1 MARKVQ
7 INLVGGVGNQLFTYS
22 AGYFLSLQRGVEFHP
37 RILKPAF
44 GDTQHSSSIN
54 DLSIFPKVTEISGWK
69 SKYWRIISRFRR
81 ELLRYLPIMEH
92 FLESRKYSSNVI
104 GYDEKFDSTSA
115 DEIEGY
121 FQTFK
126 YIQRILETQP
136 NFLNLEVESPSEWY
150 LKTKKEIA
158 SEQIV
163 GIHVRGGDYL
173 REINRP
179 IGNLSS
185 EYYENAV
192 KLLQEIVDA
201 DKFKYYIFT
210 DDPEYAKKLLGNVSF
225 SSRMKVVVPPR
236 DSKPTESLLL
246 MSQAQ
251 VQVISNSTFAWWSG
265 YLGSKNSL
273 VIAPSKWFKEKD
285 DPSYLIPENW
295 RICESTWSS
304 KNSIDKVV
312 KS

>member
-22 AGYFLSLQRGVEFHP
+22 AGYFLSLQRGVEFKP
-37 RILKPAF
+37 RIMKPAF
-44 GDTQHSSSIN
+44 GDTEHSSSIN
-54 DLSIFPKVTEISGWK
+54 DLSIFPKVTEISGRK

-81 ELLRYLPIMEH
+81 EMLRQLPILKGVMD
-92 FLESRKYSSNVI
+92 SRKYSSKVI
-104 GYDEKFDSTSA
+104 GYDEYLESTRA
-115 DEIEGY
+115 DQIEGY

-126 YIQRILETQP
+126 YIQRIIETQP
-136 NFLNLEVESPSEWY
+136 NFLNLEVESPSDWY
-150 LKTKKEIA
+150 LKMKREIA

-163 GIHVRGGDYL
+163 GIHIRGGDYL
-173 REINRP
+173 REINRS

-192 KLLQEIVDA
+192 SLLQEIVDA

-210 DDPEYAKKLLGNVSF
+210 DDPEYAKELLGNVSF
-225 SSRMKVVVPPR
+225 TSRMKIVVPPR

-246 MSQAQ
+246 MAETK

-265 YLGSKNSL
+265 YLGLHNGL
-273 VIAPSKWFKEKD
+273 VIAPSKWFKEKE
-285 DPSYLIPENW
+285 DPAYLIPENW
-295 RICESTWSS
+295 KLCESKWTS
-304 KNSIDKVV
+304 KISIGKEV
-312 KS
+312 